1 MANLLTYQTLG
12 ISSLL
17 IGGAYFYINL
27 QNKRSK
33 NAHFP
38 QLPPS
43 LLMGH
48 LMVFDEFTK
57 RGLVDRHPGMSSL
70 ISSSVKFRCL
80 YMVLTMPP

>member
-1 MANLLTYQTLG
+1 MADLLTYQTLG
-12 ISSLL
+12 TASLL
-17 IGGAYFYINL
+17 IGGAYFYIKL
-27 QNKRSK
+27 QQKRSQ

-57 RGLVDRHPGMSSL
+57 RGLVDRHPGMFPQ
-70 ISSSVKFRCL
+70 ISCDGSTSC
-80 YMVLTMPP
+80 